1 MHVPF
6 ITFLEHPSI
15 MLADDI
21 VGEGGGGTTWM
32 QFYIN
37 GEKNPKTSELVLVSK
52 SNALKGYVRKND
64 EKTNPIFSLS
74 KCHIYHT
81 CGVKT
86 ICT

>member
-1 MHVPF
+1 
-6 ITFLEHPSI
+6 
-15 MLADDI
+15 
-21 VGEGGGGTTWM
+21 M

-52 SNALKGYVRKND
+52 SNALKVYVRKND

-86 ICT
+86 TCT